1 MVKEPVDR
9 FVKAE
14 HESLSC
20 SFFSRLYTLT
30 QNGHGASWLA
40 YQCRTRANVS
50 PGLFQG
56 CRPWPK
62 VGGQEASQWVCQR
75 RTWGRTPLQREGLL
89 TWTSYLPVQ
98 HIHMVRLFLSTAYLL
113 TMTSTAITSY
123 REGLLTWTS
132 CIFLQHT
139 HMVRLFLST
148 ACLLTMT
155 STAMTSYREGLLTW
169 TSCIFLQHTHMV
181 RLFLSTASL
190 LTMTSTAM
198 TSYREGL
205 LTWTS
210 CIFLQHTHMVR
221 LFLSTAC
228 LLTMTS
234 TVMTSYREGLLT
246 WTSCIF
252 LQHTHMVR
260 LLYQQHVCWLEHLV
274 YQYNACMW
282 SDLLQWQQISQRST
296 TDNHSSSSQV
306 ATVSFLLVAF

>member
-98 HIHMVRLFLSTAYLL
+98 HIHILPAST
-113 TMTSTAITSY
+113 T
-123 REGLLTWTS
+123 
-132 CIFLQHT
+132 HT
-139 HMVRLFLST
+139 HGQTIFVNGIPADNDINSYNFLKGRSVDLN
-148 ACLLTMT
+148 LLHLSIT
-155 STAMTSYREGLLTW
+155 
-169 TSCIFLQHTHMV
+169 HT
-181 RLFLSTASL
+181 LGQTILSTASL

-234 TVMTSYREGLLT
+234 AVMTS
-246 WTSCIF
+246 
-252 LQHTHMVR
+252 
-260 LLYQQHVCWLEHLV
+260 
-274 YQYNACMW
+274 
-282 SDLLQWQQISQRST
+282 
-296 TDNHSSSSQV
+296 
-306 ATVSFLLVAF
+306 